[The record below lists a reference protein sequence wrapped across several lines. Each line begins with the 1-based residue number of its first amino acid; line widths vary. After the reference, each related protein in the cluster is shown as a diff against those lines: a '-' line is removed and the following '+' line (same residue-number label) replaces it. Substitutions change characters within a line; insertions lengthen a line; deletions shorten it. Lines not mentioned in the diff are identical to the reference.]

1 MTVRPH
7 EQDERSTRSHAS
19 SVPTGRTMSAAGRDG
34 SVKAVERSI
43 DLLLLLA
50 EAPMTLTE
58 ICQRAGMSKSTVLR
72 LLTTLGHGGL
82 VVRDPI
88 GKDYRLGPGCLR
100 LGQGFISGKGGF
112 EILGREALHKLWLST
127 GETVAVHIRLGKQRV
142 CVDELPSAESLR
154 LVSGVG
160 MAAPLHVGSAGRVLL
175 AFLPPKDVT
184 ALMEGVVFD
193 EHGPA
198 PVTSMATLQA
208 ELAAIRDRG
217 YALSEGERVPGASA
231 VSVPVHGPAGVLAAL
246 SALGPAGRFTLDKRL
261 AAIEDLDAAAQ
272 EIGRSLT
279 LLEPADQGV
288 E

>member
-1 MTVRPH
+1 MV
-7 EQDERSTRSHAS
+7 AS
-19 SVPTGRTMSAAGRDG
+19 EPTGRDG

-58 ICQRAGMSKSTVLR
+58 IGQRAKMSKSTVLR

-88 GKDYRLGPGCLR
+88 TKDYRLGPGCLK

-112 EILGREALHKLWLST
+112 EILGRGALDRLWRTS

-142 CVDELPSAESLR
+142 CVDELPSAEALR

-175 AFLPPKDVT
+175 AFLTPEDVE
-184 ALMEGVVFD
+184 ALVDGVLL
-193 EHGPA
+193 EAERAG
-198 PVTSMATLQA
+198 PVTDLASLHE
-208 ELAAIRDRG
+208 ELARVRDRG
-217 YALSEGERVPGASA
+217 YALSEGERVRGASA
-231 VSVPVHGPAGVLAAL
+231 VSVPVHGPTGVIAAL
-246 SALGPAGRFTLDKRL
+246 SVLGPEGRFTLDRRL
-261 AAIEDLDAAAQ
+261 ATVDELHAAAG
-272 EIGRSLT
+272 EIGRSLA
-279 LLEPADQGV
+279 LLEPASQA
-288 E
+288 